1 MYNRTCRILQGPSA
15 TSTSQFG
22 NAPHQRTTPNRLP
35 NHVRIHLWRRLLLK
49 IGWVFEQITLQTRNR
64 AILGEKVYNS
74 WFTAPMPEWV
84 SEATQQVVHRVIKGQ
99 AVGRQLPRGTGAKD
113 LAKAHMDPTMCKH
126 PEDDMIIRGNAKQ
139 RWWMCTK
146 CASRWNR
153 LEVAEVNA
161 SPEPMDDD
169 VVTFGKHMG
178 KKFVEVYMQHPDY
191 CEWVMHTVAQA
202 DTFTPSAELQRLAH
216 FIHTHQ
222 MLETHAADGWS
233 EIESM
238 DQEP

>member
-1 MYNRTCRILQGPSA
+1 
-15 TSTSQFG
+15 
-22 NAPHQRTTPNRLP
+22 
-35 NHVRIHLWRRLLLK
+35 
-49 IGWVFEQITLQTRNR
+49 
-64 AILGEKVYNS
+64 
-74 WFTAPMPEWV
+74 
-84 SEATQQVVHRVIKGQ
+84 
-99 AVGRQLPRGTGAKD
+99 
-113 LAKAHMDPTMCKH
+113 
-126 PEDDMIIRGNAKQ
+126 
-139 RWWMCTK
+139 MCTK

-191 CEWVMHTVAQA
+191 CEWVMDTVAQA